1 MPITMPIRGKFIDA
15 NRYPTHKFFVP
26 TNIYDIIVMTD
37 QNSVTSEEP
46 RVVLVILYGLTDQI
60 SYLTRLESKPV
71 LAFRHFSIGLLY
83 KKCIQ
88 SSTPPVFNN
97 IIINSVNFC
106 RNTLPFDYCYRYN
119 VGGEIFI

>member
-1 MPITMPIRGKFIDA
+1 MPIRRKFIDA

-46 RVVLVILYGLTDQI
+46 RVVLV
-60 SYLTRLESKPV
+60 RLWLNRP
-71 LAFRHFSIGLLY
+71 
-83 KKCIQ
+83 
-88 SSTPPVFNN
+88 
-97 IIINSVNFC
+97 VNFY
-106 RNTLPFDYCYRYN
+106 RNTLPSDYCYRYN